1 MRGPATLA
9 GALLLLGVAC
19 GMAGGLPTAQACSID
34 GIPSI
39 SANGHLALRNLV
51 VPTAK
56 SFQTWA
62 PFVFRQSLTR
72 NQVIRLSEDSAK
84 IAKVLT
90 ATELHGRWRWDFGD
104 GQTGRGNMTITHRYP
119 RAGQYRINVSTYDPL
134 FNGWRPFDSVELT
147 IRP

>member
-9 GALLLLGVAC
+9 GAFLLLGVAC
-19 GMAGGLPTAQACSID
+19 GMAGSLPAAQACTID

-39 SANGHLALRNLV
+39 SANGHLALRNLA

-72 NQVIRLSEDSAK
+72 NQVIRLSENSAK

-90 ATELHGRWRWDFGD
+90 SAELHGRWRWDFGD
-104 GQTGRGNMTITHRYP
+104 GQTGRGNMTMTHRYT
-119 RAGQYRINVSTYDPL
+119 RAGQYRITISTMDPL
-134 FNGWRPFDSVELT
+134 YNGWRPFDSVELT
-147 IRP
+147 IRA